1 MDAADR
7 IILKTLAENARTPIK
22 GLAEKAF
29 LSSPAVSARVD
40 RMEKA
45 GVIRSYQASLN
56 LRALGYEILA
66 FINLA
71 MLPER
76 RDEFRQWLD
85 SCINVLECHHVTGAY
100 SLLMKVAFTNTAQME
115 QFVSQLQIYGTTQ
128 TQIVFST
135 LVEPRQAVEH
145 ND

>member
-40 RMEKA
+40 RLEKT
-45 GVIRSYQASLN
+45 GVIRSYQAELD
-56 LRALGYEILA
+56 LKTLGFEILA
-66 FINLA
+66 FINLS

-76 RDEFRQWLD
+76 RNEFQTWITGC
-85 SCINVLECHHVTGAY
+85 SNVLECHHVTGAH
-100 SLLMKVAFTNTAQME
+100 SLLMKAAFAGTAQME
-115 QFVSQLQIYGTTQ
+115 EFVSRLQEYGSTQ
-128 TQIVFST
+128 TQVVFST
-135 LVEPRQAVEH
+135 LVEPRQPME
-145 ND
+145 

>member
-7 IILKTLAENARTPIK
+7 IILKALAENARTPIR

-45 GVIRSYQASLN
+45 GVIRSYQASLD
-56 LRALGYEILA
+56 LKALGYEILA

-76 RDEFRQWLD
+76 RNEFREWIE
-85 SCINVLECHHVTGAY
+85 SCVNVLECHHVTGAY
-100 SLLMKVAFTNTAQME
+100 SLLIKAAFASTGEME
-115 QFVSQLQIYGTTQ
+115 RFVSRLQIYGATQ

-135 LVEPRQAVEH
+135 LVEPRQAIE
-145 ND
+145 